1 MALAMVVMA
10 SKSVSLGFTRFEM
23 VNNLGII
30 FLNFRF
36 EFVRE
41 GL

>member
-10 SKSVSLGFTRFEM
+10 SESVSLGFTRFEM

-30 FLNFRF
+30 LLHIS
-36 EFVRE
+36 EF
-41 GL
+41 